1 MRTQQQIF
9 SWFTTTTTVDLF
21 ITYQLPITNYPLPKN
36 MNAVRTF
43 VMAKNVFQEV
53 IRDRILYIIGFYAI
67 ILAVANRAIFE
78 FAATTQDKIFLDVGL
93 AVMNVIGLIVAVFIG
108 TGLVNKEIEK
118 RTIFML
124 IAKPIS
130 RSEFITSKYLG
141 LSGVLGVL
149 LASMTFI
156 YLVFLQLGKMSYPL
170 TSILLAILFLFLQLT
185 LITAVAVTLGVFTSS
200 LIATALTFA
209 VYLMGN
215 ITKDLVALGRLSE
228 NPAVERITQGLYL
241 ILPDLSRLDLKNDAV
256 YGLQAIPD
264 TMTLLSNAGYGLL
277 YSFMLLAIAI
287 FIFLKIEF

>member
-1 MRTQQQIF
+1 
-9 SWFTTTTTVDLF
+9 
-21 ITYQLPITNYPLPKN
+21 

-170 TSILLAILFLFLQLT
+170 PSILLAILFLFLQLT

-228 NPAVERITQGLYL
+228 NTAVERITQGLYL

-264 TMTLLSNAGYGLL
+264 TITLLSNAGYGLL

-287 FIFLKIEF
+287 LIFLKKEF

>member
-1 MRTQQQIF
+1 
-9 SWFTTTTTVDLF
+9 
-21 ITYQLPITNYPLPKN
+21 

-93 AVMNVIGLIVAVFIG
+93 AVMNIIGLIVAVFIG

-170 TSILLAILFLFLQLT
+170 PSILLAILFLFLQLS

-287 FIFLKIEF
+287 LIFLKKEF